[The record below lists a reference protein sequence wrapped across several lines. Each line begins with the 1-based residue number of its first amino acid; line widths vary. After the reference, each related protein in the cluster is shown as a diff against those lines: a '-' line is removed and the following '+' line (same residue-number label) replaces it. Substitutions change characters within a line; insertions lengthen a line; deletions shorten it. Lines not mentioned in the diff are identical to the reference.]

1 MVAGWLQ
8 AGVIEKGW
16 FAPTVEGTPQGGVIS
31 PTLLNIA
38 LHGMEQAAGVRYQ
51 RLGSDAAVTAA
62 DSPVLVVYA
71 DDLLAL
77 CHSREQ
83 AQQVKARLA
92 AWLAPRGLVFNED
105 KTRIVHLDE
114 GCDFLGFNIRR
125 YHGKLLITPSKTA
138 VKRLRE
144 RLATEMRAVRGHNAQ
159 MVLVRLNPIIRG
171 WSAYCVPRG
180 RARSVREEV
189 RLVA

>member
-16 FAPTVEGTPQGGVIS
+16 FAPTVEGTPQGGVAS

-38 LHGMEQAAGVRYQ
+38 LHGMEEAAGVRYQ
-51 RLGSDAAVTAA
+51 LLGSDAAVTAA

-77 CHSREQ
+77 CHTRQQ
-83 AQQVKARLA
+83 AEQVKARLA
-92 AWLAPRGLVFNED
+92 AWLVPRGLVFNED

-125 YHGKLLITPSKTA
+125 
-138 VKRLRE
+138 
-144 RLATEMRAVRGHNAQ
+144 RGGRCA
-159 MVLVRLNPIIRG
+159 
-171 WSAYCVPRG
+171 SCPR
-180 RARSVREEV
+180 
-189 RLVA
+189 